1 MNVELLRGMSDRAR
15 KLLEALDIGSRPL
28 HDGGL
33 TITEATVAA
42 QDIANETNVQMV
54 VGWQIND
61 VSGDKEAGFCPR
73 TSLEYMTLEPV
84 GLVYPR

>member
-15 KLLEALDIGSRPL
+15 KLLEALDIGARPL
-28 HDGGL
+28 HAGGL

-42 QDIANETNVQMV
+42 QEIANESNVEMV

-61 VSGDKEAGFCPR
+61 ATGDKEAGFCPR
-73 TSLEYMTLEPV
+73 RSLEFMTLEPV

>member
-1 MNVELLRGMSDRAR
+1 MNIELLRGMSDRAR

-28 HDGGL
+28 HEGGL
-33 TITEATVAA
+33 TITEATVQA
-42 QDIANETNVQMV
+42 QAIANESNVEMV

-61 VSGDKEAGFCPR
+61 VTGDKEAGFCPR
-73 TSLEYMTLEPV
+73 ASLEFMTLEPV